1 MSLIRIALD
10 RQCQTKDDHSQQFSP
25 VSPLVVGVVAAH
37 FEVIDRGKL
46 NSQSA
51 MSKTIEDANEKLPEQ
66 TRIQTTRK
74 PVSWW
79 RRYLDPLEF
88 DLLYLSTIFKLALF
102 PA

>member
-1 MSLIRIALD
+1 
-10 RQCQTKDDHSQQFSP
+10 
-25 VSPLVVGVVAAH
+25 
-37 FEVIDRGKL
+37 
-46 NSQSA
+46 
-51 MSKTIEDANEKLPEQ
+51 MSKIVQDANEKQAEQ
-66 TRIQTTRK
+66 PIQPTRK